1 MDSIQKIVNDFDG
14 SSTKILK
21 KNRATETAFKNQNLN
36 KVTILHFATHG
47 IPIYD
52 DYTKSALMLSPDR
65 KNDGMLTFN
74 EILELDLNNVELTFL
89 SACQM
94 NIARPIDNISYP
106 SLQQALL
113 TLGQRM
119 LFQLCGVLMI
129 KHLHYLLIFSIKII

>member
-21 KNRATETAFKNQNLN
+21 KIRATETAFKNQNLN

-74 EILELDLNNVELTFL
+74 EILELDLNNVELIF
-89 SACQM
+89 
-94 NIARPIDNISYP
+94 Y
-106 SLQQALL
+106 
-113 TLGQRM
+113 
-119 LFQLCGVLMI
+119 QLV
-129 KHLHYLLIFSIKII
+129 K